1 MKEAYVTLEIA
12 ERLKALGFR
21 EETNRYYN
29 AQYDQIRT
37 VSDTFMMDWNDEEH
51 MSSITMP
58 GAVSIPTHQMTVD
71 WLIEKYNMIIV
82 VEPNHHADNEWDA
95 HIWKGHYRSEW
106 SGIGFSNRFDAVE
119 KSIEYA
125 LDLIEIKNKED
136 DDIDS

>member
-21 EETNRYYN
+21 EITNRYYN

-58 GAVSIPTHQMTVD
+58 GAVAIPTHQMVID
-71 WLIEKYNMIIV
+71 WLIDKYNIIIS
-82 VEPNHHADNEWDA
+82 VEPNHHSDNEFDA

-106 SGIGFSNRFDAVE
+106 SGIGYSSRFDANE
-119 KSIEYA
+119 GAIEYA
-125 LDLIEIKNKED
+125 LNIIEQTNDKR
-136 DDIDS
+136 